1 MRKLIIQIPCYNEA
15 ESLPV
20 ALAALPREVEGFDC
34 VEWLVV
40 DDGSSDDTSAVARA
54 HGVDHIERH
63 VTNLGL
69 AAAFMTGLQSALQA
83 GASVVVNTDAD
94 NQYDARDIPALV
106 KPIIDGEALMVIGA
120 RPINDIADFSKT
132 KRLLQKL
139 GSWTVRMV
147 SDTDIEDAPSGMRAI
162 HRDAA
167 VRLFV
172 FNNYTYTLET
182 IIQGGRSNIPV
193 RSVPV
198 RTNPAMRESR
208 LVKSIP
214 SYIYRSVVTIV
225 RVFLVYRPLRA
236 FGVVAVVLGSLGL
249 LLGLRYLFYAWLGEG
264 AGHIQSV
271 IVMAMLL
278 AGAGLALLGGFVG
291 DLIAANRRLLQD
303 MRARLLLDQLER
315 ADTEKANLVSAEAR
329 QEAL

>member
-15 ESLPV
+15 QSLPV
-20 ALAALPREVEGFDC
+20 ALAALPRKIDGFDV

-40 DDGSSDDTSAVARA
+40 DDGSSDNTSDVARA
-54 HGVDHIERH
+54 HGVDHIVRH

-69 AAAFMTGLQSALQA
+69 AAAFMTGLQSALKA
-83 GASVVVNTDAD
+83 GAHVVVNTDAD
-94 NQYDARDIPALV
+94 NQYDARDIPKLV
-106 KPIIDGEALMVIGA
+106 APITAGEALMVIGA

-139 GSWTVRMV
+139 GSWAVRMV
-147 SDTDIEDAPSGMRAI
+147 SNTDIEDAPSGMRAI

-214 SYIYRSVVTIV
+214 SYLYRSVVTIV

-236 FGVVAVVLGSLGL
+236 FGAVALVLGSLGI
-249 LLGLRYLFYAWLGEG
+249 LLGIRYLFYAWIGEG

-271 IVMAMLL
+271 IVMAILL
-278 AGAGLALLGGFVG
+278 AGSGLALLGGFTG

-303 MRARLLLDQLER
+303 MRARQLLDQLTR
-315 ADTEKANLVSAEAR
+315 DDGAR
-329 QEAL
+329 ENTRP